1 MVKINNMSKQWFIVY
16 CKSREENRAL
26 ENLQNQKIESFFP
39 KIKKE
44 KISRGKKRICE
55 ESLFPNYL
63 FVRVDQEDGNFSRI
77 RSTRGIN
84 DFVRFGGKIKTVPEK
99 LIEQLKKLCY
109 ILNDLDVDTKSLL
122 KKGDKVEVMQ
132 GAFKGATAIFSC
144 DDGLARSML
153 LLNILNQEK
162 SISFSNKEIKKI

>member
-1 MVKINNMSKQWFIVY
+1 MNKQWFIVY
-16 CKSREENRAL
+16 CKSREEERAFQ
-26 ENLQNQKIESFFP
+26 NLHNQGIESFFP

-44 KISRGKKRICE
+44 KISRGKKIICE

-63 FVRVDQEDGNFSRI
+63 FIHIGQEDINFNRI

-84 DFVRFGGKIKTVPEK
+84 DFIRFGGKISTVPDT
-99 LIEQLKKLCY
+99 LMQQLKKICY
-109 ILNDLDVDTKSLL
+109 VLNDLEVDKQSLF
-122 KKGDKVEVMQ
+122 KNGDKIEIIK

-153 LLNILNQEK
+153 LLNILNQDK
-162 SISFSNKEIKKI
+162 SISFCNKEIKKI